1 MTKTTHRIKFIWANS
16 SRALESVVV
25 EQTLATGAES
35 SHVEPRAPSRKQTG
49 ENLLTLKSTANDA
62 LPPARTH
69 FLGLSRHCLQLE
81 TVYSNAG
88 DHEDI
93 HLNHTALLF
102 NSSVDTTQKTLQP
115 LWFLPL
121 ASGKSMGH
129 WCEPW
134 IWPLGVILQ
143 TAASLQVACGS
154 ILAESNYL
162 WPSAPDAHGYGPA
175 S

>member
-1 MTKTTHRIKFIWANS
+1 M
-16 SRALESVVV
+16 
-25 EQTLATGAES
+25 
-35 SHVEPRAPSRKQTG
+35 
-49 ENLLTLKSTANDA
+49 
-62 LPPARTH
+62 
-69 FLGLSRHCLQLE
+69 
-81 TVYSNAG
+81 YSNAG

-102 NSSVDTTQKTLQP
+102 NSRVDTTQKTLQP
-115 LWFLPL
+115 LWFLSL
-121 ASGKSMGH
+121 ASGKSVGH

-143 TAASLQVACGS
+143 TVASLQVACAS

-162 WPSAPDAHGYGPA
+162 WPSDPDAHGYGPE